1 MLDKPIKGTLLDT
14 AETALNWTA
23 NITWN
28 GLNPIVE
35 LVDTIYPK
43 GIKVTADE
51 LELFFAQWQRSD
63 VLPKWDI
70 TISPT

>member
-1 MLDKPIKGTLLDT
+1 M
-14 AETALNWTA
+14 
-23 NITWN
+23 
-28 GLNPIVE
+28 NPIVE